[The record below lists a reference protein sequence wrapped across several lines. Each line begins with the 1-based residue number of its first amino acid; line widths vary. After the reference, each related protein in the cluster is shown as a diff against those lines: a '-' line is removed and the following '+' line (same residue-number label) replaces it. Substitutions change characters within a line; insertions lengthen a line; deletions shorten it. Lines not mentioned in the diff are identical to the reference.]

1 MGLCPFLT
9 HYPQLSSNFHFLGQ
23 YFLTSPAYSV
33 DINVSLH
40 DFLRGNHGL
49 WQRNPLGPYL
59 FRLAIRI
66 VSHNLNKAAED
77 GIISYHP
84 KMQGLKT
91 YTFVLLIIYLFSH
104 MAPSLPWLVLSQY
117 SLNFRCFQALPSA
130 LRNPASSKLVFQ
142 PRRSPHCL
150 LIGYFPG
157 FLPIKYHLL
166 PLTLKSSQ
174 SLTASPCSKIEAK
187 MGNSQQSGFVCWK
200 KLSYFGI
207 LNFWCA
213 SFVIPKEFISQM
225 NYLCDSLLE
234 GVNWRK
240 SPMLLWKR

>member
-104 MAPSLPWLVLSQY
+104 MAPSLPWCYLSTLWI
-117 SLNFRCFQALPSA
+117 SDAFRPCHQHSEILLLPSWSFSRGDR
-130 LRNPASSKLVFQ
+130 LIVSS
-142 PRRSPHCL
+142 
-150 LIGYFPG
+150 
-157 FLPIKYHLL
+157 
-166 PLTLKSSQ
+166 
-174 SLTASPCSKIEAK
+174 
-187 MGNSQQSGFVCWK
+187 SG
-200 KLSYFGI
+200 
-207 LNFWCA
+207 
-213 SFVIPKEFISQM
+213 ISQV
-225 NYLCDSLLE
+225 S
-234 GVNWRK
+234 
-240 SPMLLWKR
+240 SPWNIISCLSH